1 MRDSPR
7 ELGSRGLTWAFLAL
21 VGFGVFAVGNLA
33 TERVLG
39 RAGPA
44 CILAGLA
51 ALGALVVVSFFA
63 EDAVTRF
70 MRRGAEGLVS
80 VTTGPWLTAFI
91 GVGWALRIVWVVVVP
106 PVQKSDM
113 GAYFG
118 LARSLV
124 ERGIYEY
131 HGFRVL
137 YPPGLPL
144 FLWPT
149 MKLFGPTAWLPLL
162 NNLLL
167 FAGTVAVVLALAR
180 RLAGE
185 GAARLASLLLVFWPN
200 HIMLV
205 GLAAKELL
213 LLFLVSLAA
222 LLIVRAS
229 DAQGAARAGWG
240 LVGGLAI
247 GASVLTQPAT
257 IALLPAFLLFFAWH
271 EHRPWEVL
279 SRSAVLVAGA
289 VLVVMP
295 WTLRNYR
302 LFGAVIPVSANSGQP
317 LFVGNNPEATGGY
330 IPVERRYADLD
341 EVSFDRFARRTAL
354 NWIGENPR
362 RFLALMPRK
371 QILFL
376 GDSADGPYW
385 AVKENLGITDLRYV
399 AAKGLANAYWL
410 GVLALMAISVCHH
423 RHSALG
429 QDPHIG
435 LQMLF
440 FLFFFAL
447 FSVTES
453 GGRQHICLSG
463 FSAILASLGS
473 ARRWHRVPAEHD
485 GMASPGKIGSLHSGP
500 GRLGD

>member
-1 MRDSPR
+1 MPR
-7 ELGSRGLTWAFLAL
+7 QLGRCGLTWAFLAL
-21 VGFGVFAVGNLA
+21 VWFGVFAVGNLA

-39 RAGPA
+39 RTGPA
-44 CILAGLA
+44 SILAGLA
-51 ALGALVVVSFFA
+51 ALGALLVLSFFA
-63 EDAVTRF
+63 EDAVTRLV
-70 MRRGAEGLVS
+70 RRGAEGLVS
-80 VTTGPWLTAFI
+80 VATGPWLTACI
-91 GVGWALRIVWVVVVP
+91 AVGWALRIVWFVVVP

-113 GAYFG
+113 STYVG
-118 LARSLV
+118 LARSLA

-131 HGFRVL
+131 HGYRVL

-149 MKLFGPTAWLPLL
+149 MKLFGPIAWLPLL

-167 FAGTVAVVLALAR
+167 FAGTVAVVFALGC

-213 LLFLVSLAA
+213 LLFLVSLAV
-222 LLIVRAS
+222 LLVVRAS

-240 LVGGLAI
+240 LAGGLAI
-247 GASVLTQPAT
+247 GASMLTQPAT
-257 IALLPAFLLFFAWH
+257 IALLPALLLFFAWH
-271 EHRPWEVL
+271 EHRPWAIL
-279 SRSAVLVAGA
+279 SRSAMLVAGVVLA
-289 VLVVMP
+289 VIP

-302 LFGAVIPVSANSGQP
+302 LFGAFIPVSANSGQS
-317 LFVGNNPEATGGY
+317 LFAGNNPDATGGY
-330 IPVERRYADLD
+330 VPVERGYADLD
-341 EVSFDRFARRTAL
+341 EVSYDRFAQRTAL
-354 NWIGENPR
+354 KWIRENPR

-385 AVKENLGITDLRYV
+385 AVKVNLGITDLRYV

-410 GVLALMAISVCHH
+410 GVLALMAISIWHH

-429 QDPHIG
+429 KDPHIG

-440 FLFFFAL
+440 YLFFFAM

-463 FSAILASLGS
+463 FSAVLASLGS
-473 ARRWHRVPAEHD
+473 VPRSLQVPGERD
-485 GMASPGKIGSLHSGP
+485 GPPDCI
-500 GRLGD
+500 